1 LKQARPS
8 VLRGGRILDPA
19 ADCAEPADILV
30 SAGFIASV
38 GPPGSIDPPG
48 ARIVD
53 AGDRLLVPGLVNA
66 HTHAHGG
73 LGRGAVGDQ
82 APLELFLNAA
92 GAINGQRTLDD
103 KYLSAAL
110 SAAEMVRRGCTAS
123 FDLFVE
129 FPAPSAEAMRAVG
142 QAYMDVGMRAVVA
155 PMLADRTL
163 YQALP
168 GLLDA
173 IPEPMRSQIAR
184 TALAPYETSLA
195 NLKPIFADWPFDRD
209 FIRPGIAPTIPLHC
223 SDDFIVAC
231 ARMAKEYGLPFQTHL
246 AETKVQA
253 VLARAKYGK
262 SMTAHLDDLGAIGPN
277 FSGAHGIWIDRAEM
291 DLIAKRGGR
300 IAHNPGSNLR
310 LGSGVAAVR
319 EMMDAGI
326 EVGIGTDGS
335 NTGDGQ
341 NIFEAARLAAYLSR
355 IQGPEY
361 EKWVTAREAF
371 VAATLGSARLLGFEK
386 MGRIA
391 PGYVADIVFLRLDQ
405 PHYVPLR
412 SPLMQM
418 VFAESG
424 SAIDRVMIGGRVVFE
439 GGTLTTIDEAKLRRQ
454 AEEAAAR
461 LDSANEGARKMA
473 ASIHDFVGT
482 FCVAHGRADCHI
494 RRRLDCLPA

>member
-1 LKQARPS
+1 M
-8 VLRGGRILDPA
+8 
-19 ADCAEPADILV
+19 

-38 GPPGSIDPPG
+38 GPPGSITP
-48 ARIVD
+48 AEATIVD
-53 AGDRLLVPGLVNA
+53 ASDRLLVPGLVNA

-73 LGRGAVGDQ
+73 LGRGAVGDR

-129 FPAPSAEAMRAVG
+129 FPAPSGEAMRAVG

-173 IPEPMRSQIAR
+173 IPEPTRSYVASIAM
-184 TALAPYETSLA
+184 APYEKSLA
-195 NLKPIFADWPFDRD
+195 AIRPTYADWPFDRD
-209 FIRPGIAPTIPLHC
+209 FVRPGIAPTIPLHC
-223 SDDFIVAC
+223 SDDFIAAS
-231 ARMAKEYGLPFQTHL
+231 ARMAKEFGLPFQTHL

-253 VLARAKYGK
+253 VLAQTKYGK
-262 SMTAHLDDLGAIGPN
+262 SMTAHLDDLGALGPN
-277 FSGAHGIWIDRAEM
+277 FSGAHGIWIDRADM
-291 DLIAKRGGR
+291 DLIARRGGR

-310 LGSGVAAVR
+310 LGSGVASVR
-319 EMMDAGI
+319 EMLDAGI

-355 IQGPEY
+355 LQGPEY
-361 EKWVTAREAF
+361 ERWLTAKEAF
-371 VAATLGSARLLGFEK
+371 AAATQGSARLLGFGK
-386 MGRIA
+386 MGRLA
-391 PGYVADIVFLRLDQ
+391 PGFVADIVFLRLDQ

-424 SAIDRVMIGGRVVFE
+424 SAIDKVMIGGRVVFE
-439 GGTLTTIDEAKLRRQ
+439 GGRLTTIDEAKLRVQ

-461 LDSANEGARKMA
+461 LDAANERIRQVG
-473 ASIHDFVGT
+473 ASIQDFVGT

>member
-1 LKQARPS
+1 
-8 VLRGGRILDPA
+8 
-19 ADCAEPADILV
+19 
-30 SAGFIASV
+30 
-38 GPPGSIDPPG
+38 
-48 ARIVD
+48 
-53 AGDRLLVPGLVNA
+53 
-66 HTHAHGG
+66 
-73 LGRGAVGDQ
+73 
-82 APLELFLNAA
+82 
-92 GAINGQRTLDD
+92 
-103 KYLSAAL
+103 
-110 SAAEMVRRGCTAS
+110 
-123 FDLFVE
+123 
-129 FPAPSAEAMRAVG
+129 MRAVG

-168 GLLDA
+168 GLLEA
-173 IPEPMRSQIAR
+173 IPEPMRSQVAKA
-184 TALAPYETSLA
+184 ALAPYETSLA

-262 SMTAHLDDLGAIGPN
+262 SMTSHLDELGALGPN

-355 IQGPEY
+355 LQGPEY
-361 EKWVTAREAF
+361 EKWVTASEAF
-371 VAATLGSARLLGFEK
+371 DAATLGSARLLGFEK

-391 PGYVADIVFLRLDQ
+391 PGYFADIVFLRLDQ

-424 SAIDRVMIGGRVVFE
+424 SAIDRVMVGGRIVLE
-439 GGTLTTIDEAKLRRQ
+439 DGRLTTIDEAKLRRQ

-461 LDSANEGARKMA
+461 LDAANAGAKHMA